1 MSTPER
7 SQDPGDH
14 GGGGINQDFPTDDD
28 SHDKE
33 HLLED
38 DDRSSEYT
46 KGEDGRQGDWPPDP
60 EPGPQEESAAHAPND
75 DDLIKKLTD
84 NPDPED
90 EPIPSG

>member
-14 GGGGINQDFPTDDD
+14 GYGGTNQDFPTDDD

-33 HLLED
+33 HRLEDD
-38 DDRSSEYT
+38 DDRSSEHSN
-46 KGEDGRQGDWPPDP
+46 GEDVRQGDWPDP
-60 EPGPQEESAAHAPND
+60 GPGPQEEPATHAPND